1 MHSECEKYAKDSKC
15 IYTKSG
21 NGTHTKMGKKETGK
35 INSKN
40 FDEIELN
47 FSHFT
52 VHFGLIELRFS
63 FTFGTV

>member
-1 MHSECEKYAKDSKC
+1 
-15 IYTKSG
+15 
-21 NGTHTKMGKKETGK
+21 MGEKETGK

-52 VHFGLIELRFS
+52 VHVGLIELRFS